1 MAAPG
6 TPAPRPAQGAAR
18 PQANPARPQGAANRP
33 RPQKEVQPGRALR
46 RHSAYMPFAVAC
58 VCALA
63 LGVVLQLLMPNG
75 FSLGGGDANDAVV
88 AVAEIHASSTVQINE
103 VMTSNSRLLR
113 DAADNAPDWIEVRNA
128 SAEPVNL
135 AGWTLARTAE
145 ENHMFVFPD
154 RVLAPGECALVYADS
169 TYADA
174 EGGYHAPF
182 SLKAA
187 GDTLMLFNPSGV
199 AVEAVNIPALSKNT
213 VYRRVG
219 DVWEVSAEYT
229 PGLENT
235 SENHQSMFTAMT
247 ASDVVISEVMA
258 SNTRTLQ
265 AEDGMYYDYIEL
277 ANLSGADVDIGGFYL
292 SDDVLESAAWRIP
305 QTDMC
310 FSTPPGSTK
319 ARTPA
324 SALPLKARKPCSPTG
339 WGRCSALRNMIF
351 WRTTRHI
358 PAAPTAAIPPICR
371 LRRARRT
378 NKGNSIGADGSS
390 CASASVFLEL
400 FPEPCVQQLR

>member
-305 QTDMC
+305 DGTV
-310 FSTPPGSTK
+310 
-319 ARTPA
+319 
-324 SALPLKARKPCSPTG
+324 
-339 WGRCSALRNMIF
+339 
-351 WRTTRHI
+351 I
-358 PAAPTAAIPPICR
+358 PANGYVLFCASGLNEGAHTSFRLAAEGEEAVLANR
-371 LRRARRT
+371 LGQVLSVAEYDILEDDQAYSRR
-378 NKGNSIGADGSS
+378 ADGSYT
-390 CASASVFLEL
+390 ADLPPTPGAANE
-400 FPEPCVQQLR
+400 